1 MAKDPTNVK
10 TEPKSNIIGPD
21 LFGFYKHEI
30 VDLLNLD
37 DNLQFSNSNSNSRKL
52 VAANSSSPV
61 TSFSK
66 SLDDSIPACKKD
78 LLKASL
84 RQSARALTREV
95 DEMIDPVMRI
105 RHIIACLKSK
115 TNRNLDGEALLTG
128 DLTSPRKKQR
138 TRASNGKEDLL
149 TEQSRDAEPEIA
161 EDDEDLK
168 LLLGSKNSVVEEIMI
183 KQSNEHYET
192 LNYMELQLE
201 EILGAVASKCRQ
213 MTHQEKQQLQKLI
226 QQLPS
231 SSLNRIVEIIHHGKS
246 CDTLSLDELVVD
258 LEVQNNATLWR
269 LYFYTRAVENARKLA
284 ASANSVSEK

>member
-1 MAKDPTNVK
+1 MKTIIAEDSTNTK

-37 DNLQFSNSNSNSRKL
+37 DNLQLSNSNSRKSI
-52 VAANSSSPV
+52 VSNTSSHV

-66 SLDDSIPACKKD
+66 SLDDSIPVFKKD

-84 RQSARALTREV
+84 RQSVGALTREV

-105 RHIIACLKSK
+105 RHIIACLNSK
-115 TNRNLDGEALLTG
+115 TNKNLDGEALVTR
-128 DLTSPRKKQR
+128 DITSPPCKKQR
-138 TRASNGKEDLL
+138 MWSSNEKEDLL
-149 TEQSRDAEPEIA
+149 TEQSRDAKTEIA

-168 LLLGSKNSVVEEIMI
+168 LLLGSKISVVEAIMM

-201 EILGAVASKCRQ
+201 EILVAVASKCRQ

-226 QQLPS
+226 QELPPS
-231 SSLNRIVEIIHHGKS
+231 NLNRIVEIIHHGKS
-246 CDTLSLDELVVD
+246 CDTLSLDEVVVD
-258 LEVQNNATLWR
+258 LEEQSNATLWR
-269 LYFYTRAVENARKLA
+269 LYFYTRAVENARKLT
-284 ASANSVSEK
+284 ANS